1 MNLGNIT
8 PLILTYNEASN
19 INRTLQRLT
28 WAKEIIIIDS
38 YSTDE
43 TLDIIAAYP
52 QARVIQHKF
61 ESFADQ
67 CNFGLLQIES
77 EWVLSI
83 DADYILS
90 QELICEIS
98 ALSDSTDINAYSVPF
113 KYCVYG
119 KTLRGTLYPDR
130 KVLYRKNKGIYEND
144 GHAHRVKIDGEVRS
158 LKHVIYH
165 DDRKPVIRWFN
176 SEIKYAGLETKKLL
190 ETPIE
195 ELSLVEKIRLK
206 KVIAPI
212 LVLIYCLFYKGGI
225 LDGWQGIYYASQRV
239 LAELLLS
246 IKLIENQFYN
256 PKVNDYD

>member
-1 MNLGNIT
+1 MLSKIT
-8 PLILTYNEASN
+8 PLIITYNEEQN
-19 INRTLQRLT
+19 IYRTLQRLT
-28 WAKEIIIIDS
+28 WAKEIVIIDS

-52 QARVIQHKF
+52 QARVIQHPF
-61 ESFADQ
+61 ESFANQ

-90 QELICEIS
+90 QELIDEIS
-98 ALSDSTDINAYSVPF
+98 TLSDFKELSAYSVPF

-158 LKHVIYH
+158 LKNVIYH

-190 ETPIE
+190 ETPLE

-206 KVIAPI
+206 KVFAPI
-212 LVLIYCLFYKGGI
+212 LVLIYCLIYKRGI
-225 LDGWQGIYYASQRV
+225 LDGWHGIYYASQRV